1 VRFPRA
7 SSVPLTARLA
17 TSLVVTLHQ
26 VRPPLSSV
34 MGGAF
39 ARTSEGGRSA
49 ALPPSARARTSR
61 GGEDCGE
68 PRHICRPPGRLAPA
82 AEVAGAPE
90 LADPTEGRHT
100 GTGPADLHKGGA
112 YQHRASRTP
121 PPRSA
126 RWRPLHRN
134 FECSSL
140 MRATAPPQGRHLPSE
155 THTTGKRGRDGT
167 ALVRRT
173 WAATSKGGDKSG
185 GRMPR
190 RGRRHQASD
199 LGRHLLQPP
208 RVAGRESESSLSRA
222 GTP

>member
-1 VRFPRA
+1 
-7 SSVPLTARLA
+7 
-17 TSLVVTLHQ
+17 
-26 VRPPLSSV
+26 

-61 GGEDCGE
+61 GGEDCGDPGTFAGRPAVWDR
-68 PRHICRPPGRLAPA
+68 PRKSRVHQNWRTPPSGGIPA
-82 AEVAGAPE
+82 Q
-90 LADPTEGRHT
+90 DRRTSR
-100 GTGPADLHKGGA
+100 KGGA

-126 RWRPLHRN
+126 RWQPLHRN

-155 THTTGKRGRDGT
+155 THTAGKRGRDGT

-173 WAATSKGGDKSG
+173 GAATSKGGDKSG
-185 GRMPR
+185 RRMPR